1 MFSSEVYILK
11 LNLQPK
17 IGLTYATSIV
27 KGFFLIFCLR
37 KYFILFYAEFGLL
50 MFHNNIVKNSKKLN
64 KQNVENQPPSHLP
77 YSFLHNVPSF
87 FLWEKVKIFDF
98 LKIND

>member
-1 MFSSEVYILK
+1 
-11 LNLQPK
+11 
-17 IGLTYATSIV
+17 
-27 KGFFLIFCLR
+27 
-37 KYFILFYAEFGLL
+37 